1 MSRDELFD
9 AQTIEINNGR
19 IAMALWIIDAYIS
32 KKIFIP
38 LGFKGCRLPSLSADV
53 RAPPL
58 TQYARNAQ

>member
-32 KKIFIP
+32 KKIFIQ
-38 LGFKGCRLPSLSADV
+38 LGFKGADY
-53 RAPPL
+53 RAYL
-58 TQYARNAQ
+58 RTCARHH